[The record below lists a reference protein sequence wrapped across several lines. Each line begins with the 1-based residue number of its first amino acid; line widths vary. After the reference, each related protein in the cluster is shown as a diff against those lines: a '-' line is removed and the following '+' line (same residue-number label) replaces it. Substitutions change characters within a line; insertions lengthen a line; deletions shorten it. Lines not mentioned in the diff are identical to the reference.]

1 MNNLDGYLQTFS
13 GRGRYACFR
22 GNNRLMF
29 ITHRTK
35 KYTEL
40 DEVKMVT
47 KGGCDWIQLRMK
59 ENLNLQVA
67 KKIAHYV
74 MSEAEGDCVCCID
87 DNLEIAISAGV
98 YNVHLGKNDLPVSEA
113 WKIIIERRL
122 DDLFLVGA
130 TANSFEDIVF
140 ADNEGASYIGLGP
153 YRFTETKQ
161 QLSPVL
167 GIEGYREIMQ
177 QYKEA
182 GLTIP
187 IFAIGGIRLEDVGP
201 LMETGI
207 TGIAV
212 SGAIINAADPVE
224 ETRRFIA
231 EINKYVKEKY

>member
-1 MNNLDGYLQTFS
+1 MNNLDNNLLTFG

-22 GNNRLMF
+22 DSNRLMF
-29 ITHRTK
+29 ITHRTE

-40 DEVKMVT
+40 DEVKMVIE
-47 KGGCDWIQLRMK
+47 GGCDWVQLRMK
-59 ENLNLQVA
+59 NNLNLEVA
-67 KKIAHYV
+67 KEISLYV
-74 MSEAEGDCVCCID
+74 LFNGGDCVCCID
-87 DNLEIAISAGV
+87 DNLEIAMSAGATA
-98 YNVHLGKNDLPVSEA
+98 VHLGKKDLPIPEA
-113 WKIIIERRL
+113 WQLIFKRGL
-122 DDLFLVGA
+122 DDMFLVGA

-140 ADNEGASYIGLGP
+140 ANNEGASYIGLGP

-187 IFAIGGIRLEDVGP
+187 VFAIGGIRLEDVGP

-207 TGIAV
+207 AGIAA

-231 EINKYVKEKY
+231 EINKYVKDKY